1 MFRKPE
7 HYKRLLLLEEAAAVA
22 VAAAARLTLFSAL
35 KPVHRRRLIHS
46 LMSFQGS

>member
-7 HYKRLLLLEEAAAVA
+7 HYKRLLLLEAAVA
-22 VAAAARLTLFSAL
+22 VAAARLTLFSAL
-35 KPVHRRRLIHS
+35 KPVHRRGLIHS